1 MVERFEELWRISLEG
16 NWKEE
21 FSQLQ
26 KTVDRSRKDWDRLR
40 NAFVAAG
47 AEFKK
52 PAAEIKAL
60 SGAEKESAI
69 QANKLR
75 AENTKLADSGKVLGQ
90 AISGLVK
97 DQNRLNV
104 SRAKNL
110 TALEQQKQG
119 QKPLI
124 IQLRAEERAIRTVAK
139 ALEDEL
145 FSRELSKRAKEAGLQ
160 ASADGTRLF
169 NAEAEALEKIAKAAE
184 RAAVAEELRKR
195 GFGDDGKA
203 LQLTPADRIGSLPTQ
218 EGRAKNIDRAN
229 AEIAAA
235 QLKKERLEILANSE
249 AYRKATAESARL
261 KAQMDGLS
269 ATGEKTNGV
278 FNRIGFTFRRLIGI
292 MAAFTV
298 ARVVTRE
305 FVSMISTA
313 IRFQAE
319 IESTRVGLSGLI
331 AASAEIRSPLG
342 RALGIDEQLLL
353 SQQIAIDQM
362 NKLRVDALQTAASYD
377 ELARAFQNAI
387 APGIQSGLTLDQIR
401 KVTVNISQAA
411 SGLGL
416 AQDQLAEEIRSLF
429 TGAISARNTRIATA
443 LGITPADI
451 ARAQR
456 LGTLFEFLDT
466 RFKAISKTGKL
477 LMNTFTGQLSNAA
490 DAFKQLLATS
500 STPLFEQLKAGLADF
515 QGAIFTSVNDSVK
528 LDPQTLSAF
537 RDLFSGLANGVA
549 AVRNAFSSLN
559 LGGLGDILGSI
570 GQALGLAAAGIAN
583 AIVLISNAAAPT
595 VTAFKLLVGTATKLF
610 SVMTA
615 VLSPFKE
622 VFGFVGGI
630 GLKAVVAFVVFK
642 KLLGITT
649 LLRTGWSK
657 LNKLFLSSIAITEAM
672 PTGLKAVNGL
682 VQLIF
687 SNFKR
692 FLIILASVAG
702 LLLLIDS
709 VMKLFGAKT
718 SIFKVISDSLGAVTD
733 KIEEALLGTKGLR
746 EELAGDPITPFGL
759 VTADFRKLKGELQ
772 EVGLEIQNGIRT
784 AARELRTSIDNLG
797 ITPAI
802 AEQFGA
808 AAKIRGDVQDTEK
821 VRELTRIIDQL
832 EVRAV
837 EAERQA
843 RQRLGGRFDTLKSE
857 LSSAEE
863 AVNKATEAV
872 FVFRDEAAKR
882 MGLDIRDAVKELE
895 TLGDR
900 IRAGDVFGEQLK
912 FGNFKEAAGFVKVT
926 EAATKARAALEKIK
940 GTYSRTLAPL
950 ESVNSQLRDLKDT
963 YVEITSRAETLA
975 RIDFAGRAISDSFS
989 ALSSENNLKAEAAAI
1004 QASSAALRQRET
1016 LQASTTAK
1024 FAEAAKVS
1032 VEALISETEL
1042 LRGIQKLESQLA
1054 ADRLAAAASNNPAFD
1069 RAVLSAQQLQIDRQK
1084 ASLEAL
1090 KLANEERVKA
1100 AALEARLADLQAN
1113 GSFAEGFGQG
1123 LNRFAEQNDSLFAIG
1138 ENAALGFANG
1148 IADLGGQAIAAI
1160 FDPRANFDLRE
1171 AAGQLALQLGQDLAT
1186 QVLKNALAQGIQAIG
1201 IDVVGDLS
1209 TESAKATIVTTAY
1222 AAARDALITGAAAV
1236 SAAAV
1241 ELLRAA
1247 GSLAG
1252 AQGTKAA
1259 LAASSSL
1266 YSAGLAKGGRAGAG
1280 PRFRTSAAAHARAQ
1294 GFARGG
1300 RPLGMDHRDT
1310 IPAWLRPGEWVIRPE
1325 AVSHY
1330 GESLFDLLN
1339 RRRISPAALSGVASL
1354 GGPRLRSAPT
1364 RRSFATGGNV
1374 PAVRRASTPVVLA
1387 QYHDEQTMDR
1397 ALAAGPDSMLRF
1409 ARTKRS
1415 AYRAALGVGGS

>member
-26 KTVDRSRKDWDRLR
+26 KTVDKSRRDWNKLR
-40 NAFVAAG
+40 DTFAAAG

-52 PAAEIKAL
+52 PARAL
-60 SGAEKESAI
+60 KDLKGAARDSAVA
-69 QANKLR
+69 ANKLR
-75 AENTKLADSGKVLGQ
+75 AENVDLADSGKVLGQ
-90 AISGLVK
+90 AISGLVTE
-97 DQNRLNV
+97 QNRLNV

-110 TALEQQKQG
+110 TALDQQKRG

-124 IQLRAEERAIRTVAK
+124 VQIRAEERAIRTVAK

-195 GFGDDGKA
+195 GFGADGRE
-203 LQLTPADRIGSLPTQ
+203 LQIAQGPATRDGTSAQ
-218 EGRAKNIDRAN
+218 SQFDAQ
-229 AEIAAA
+229 AAA
-235 QLKKERLEILANSE
+235 AADLAKLQQQNLRKEINLSNKEFVDAKKKAAALEASMR
-249 AYRKATAESARL
+249 A
-261 KAQMDGLS
+261 LS
-269 ATGEKTNGV
+269 ATGEKTDSV
-278 FNRIGFTFRRLIGI
+278 FNRVGFTFRRLIGI

-305 FVSMISTA
+305 FVRMITTA

-331 AASAEIRSPLG
+331 AASAEIRSPQG
-342 RALGIDEQLLL
+342 RALGIDDQLLL

-362 NKLRVDALQTAASYD
+362 NKLRVDALRTAASYD

-411 SGLGL
+411 TGLGL

-429 TGAISARNTRIATA
+429 TGAISSRNTRIATA

-451 ARAQR
+451 ERARR

-500 STPLFEQLKAGLADF
+500 STPLFEQLKQGLADF

-528 LDPQTLSAF
+528 LDPQTLAAF

-549 AVRNAFSSLN
+549 AVRNAFSNLN

-570 GQALGLAAAGIAN
+570 GQVLGLAAAGIAN

-595 VTAFKLLVGTATKLF
+595 VTVFKLLVGTATKLF
-610 SVMTA
+610 SVVTSL
-615 VLSPFKE
+615 LSPFKG
-622 VFGFVGGI
+622 VLGFVGGI
-630 GLKAVVAFVVFK
+630 GIKAVVAFVVLK

-649 LLRTGWSK
+649 LLQKGWGK
-657 LNKLFLSSIAITEAM
+657 LNRLFLSSIAITDSM
-672 PTGLKAVNGL
+672 PSGLRAVNTV
-682 VQLIF
+682 VQKIF
-687 SNFKR
+687 LNFKK
-692 FLIILASVAG
+692 FLVVLATIASVLLII
-702 LLLLIDS
+702 DS
-709 VMKLFGAKT
+709 IMKALGAKT
-718 SIFKVISDSLGAVTD
+718 SVFDVISDVLGSVTD
-733 KIEEALLGTKGLR
+733 KIEDALLGTKGLK

-759 VTADFRKLKGELQ
+759 VATDFRKLKGELVD
-772 EVGLEIQNGIRT
+772 VGLEIRKGIRS
-784 AARELRTSIDNLG
+784 AAAELKIAIDAIGIPSAIADQFGVSRQIRNDTEQDDKVVELQNALEEVRIRLNDAEKAKAKELGARATTLQYDIDNAAAEVARAGEALFRFKAAIQERLQVDSATLEAELRGRLKDYDSPFSGKRIGFEFETLTDAVLKAQNALNSLYDLDGRTSAPVRVLTSQLKGLTDELANL
-797 ITPAI
+797 
-802 AEQFGA
+802 
-808 AAKIRGDVQDTEK
+808 R
-821 VRELTRIIDQL
+821 L
-832 EVRAV
+832 
-837 EAERQA
+837 EAE
-843 RQRLGGRFDTLKSE
+843 
-857 LSSAEE
+857 
-863 AVNKATEAV
+863 
-872 FVFRDEAAKR
+872 
-882 MGLDIRDAVKELE
+882 
-895 TLGDR
+895 
-900 IRAGDVFGEQLK
+900 
-912 FGNFKEAAGFVKVT
+912 
-926 EAATKARAALEKIK
+926 TKARV
-940 GTYSRTLAPL
+940 G
-950 ESVNSQLRDLKDT
+950 
-963 YVEITSRAETLA
+963 
-975 RIDFAGRAISDSFS
+975 FAGKAIADSFN
-989 ALSSENNLKAEAAAI
+989 ALSSKNSLETEAAAI

-1016 LQASTTAK
+1016 LQASLAAK
-1024 FAEAAKVS
+1024 IAEAGKVS
-1032 VEALISETEL
+1032 IDALEQETDL
-1042 LRGIQKLESQLA
+1042 IKGIQKLERRLA
-1054 ADRLAAAASNNPAFD
+1054 ADRLAARSNNPRFD
-1069 RAVLSAQQLQIDRQK
+1069 QAVFNAQQLQIDQRK
-1084 ASLEAL
+1084 SELEFL
-1090 KLANEERVKA
+1090 KLANAERVKA

-1123 LNRFAEQNDSLFAIG
+1123 LNKFAEQNDSLFAIG

-1160 FDPRANFDLRE
+1160 FDPTSNFDLRE
-1171 AAGQLALQLGQDLAT
+1171 AAGKLALQLGQELAT
-1186 QVLKNALAQGIQAIG
+1186 EVLKNALAQGIQAIG

-1209 TESAKATIVTTAY
+1209 TETAKATIVTTAY
-1222 AAARDALITGAAAV
+1222 SAARDALITGAAAV

-1241 ELLRAA
+1241 QLLNAA
-1247 GSLAG
+1247 GVLSAQ
-1252 AQGTKAA
+1252 QGTQAA
-1259 LAASSSL
+1259 LSASSSL
-1266 YSAGLAKGGRAGAG
+1266 YSAGLAKGGRAGSGA
-1280 PRFRTSAAAHARAQ
+1280 RFRTSAAAHARAQ
-1294 GFARGG
+1294 GFSRGG

-1310 IPAWLRPGEWVIRPE
+1310 IPAWLRPGDGDIRPE

-1339 RRRISPAALSGVASL
+1339 RRRLNPAALAGVASL
-1354 GGPRLRSAPT
+1354 SGPRVRSAPG

-1374 PAVRRASTPVVLA
+1374 PASRSRTPTPVVLA

-1397 ALAAGPDSMLRF
+1397 ALAAGPDSMVRF

-1415 AYRAALGVGGS
+1415 AYRAALGIGGG